1 MPSQPENP
9 REESPSSHFDSVLT
23 MERGLRR
30 RYLGVQTRGGWRAAV
45 VSHEVTCGASQREA

>member
-30 RYLGVQTRGGWRAAV
+30 RYLGVQVLDAWRMACGGGLARGDVR
-45 VSHEVTCGASQREA
+45 R